1 MKKIIS
7 SILSTIMLIGAMGVA
22 SVSAATTDVTQSENF
37 NDLVMEKSAT
47 VPDGFVELNYSFDGT
62 ATGTRKIYYYSAT
75 GQYGKAAND
84 TCLRLY
90 NEWTNQTDSKLKQRY
105 YQLRYLPELKGGNY
119 YHISTDLA
127 FAKDNNSP
135 EIKMWC
141 DDMAICT
148 MVYDV
153 ATATYTLKVGEEAKA
168 TIPTEAWVDFDIV
181 MEAADKTAD
190 LYVDGEEVASD
201 ITLAKDITGL
211 TQFQLG
217 IYCNTTYD
225 ATTKKTA
232 YYPWNVYMDNL
243 VCAALA
249 EEPVIEGE
257 EEEIPADF
265 EITAVGEAVL
275 QENSEDLYK
284 KGFIFTIEDM
294 GTYNSILLEDEGVVI
309 AGFNIADM
317 FETIISGGA
326 VQMGLQ
332 IYDIPEESKD
342 LTAALSAIV
351 LE

>member
-1 MKKIIS
+1 MTYDATKHAYDLK
-7 SILSTIMLIGAMGVA
+7 VA
-22 SVSAATTDVTQSENF
+22 DEV
-37 NDLVMEKSAT
+37 KAT
-47 VPDGFVELNYSFDGT
+47 VPTE
-62 ATGTRKIYYYSAT
+62 K
-75 GQYGKAAND
+75 
-84 TCLRLY
+84 
-90 NEWTNQTDSKLKQRY
+90 WTK
-105 YQLRYLPELKGGNY
+105 
-119 YHISTDLA
+119 
-127 FAKDNNSP
+127 
-135 EIKMWC
+135 
-141 DDMAICT
+141 
-148 MVYDV
+148 
-153 ATATYTLKVGEEAKA
+153 
-168 TIPTEAWVDFDIV
+168 FDII
-181 MEAADKTAD
+181 MDAAAQTAK
-190 LYVDGEEVASD
+190 LYVNGEEVASD
-201 ITLAKDITGL
+201 IALANAVTGL

-217 IYCNTTYD
+217 VYCNTTYD

-232 YYPWNVYMDNL
+232 YYTWDVYKDNL